1 MNAERPISLPD
12 VEEFAGPAA
21 SRILATLI
29 EASPLAIVTFDPEG
43 VVTMWNPAAER
54 IFGWS
59 GNEALGSRLPCVPA
73 EKQEEFLALRRR
85 ALQGEAFTEPEL
97 HRRRADGSPIVVSA
111 STSPLRRPDGT
122 IYGIMSILI
131 DVTERKAAEESQA
144 RLTMAVEQAGESIVV
159 TDTRGTIQ
167 YVNPAFERITGY
179 DRMEVI
185 GQNTRIFKSG
195 RQDTA
200 FYDVLGQTLRRGEVW
215 RGTFLNLRKN
225 GTLYEEDAVI
235 SPVRDPS
242 GRIVNYVAVKRDV
255 TDIRR
260 MEERLRQSQKM
271 EAVGRLAGGVA
282 HDFNNLLTAISGYS
296 DLLLHRL
303 PEYSTLRR
311 DVEEIRKAGDRAAAL
326 TRQLLAF
333 SRRQMLQP
341 QVLDLNSVVTN
352 MGQRLRRLVG
362 EDIALSTDLSPSLS
376 RVKADPGQI
385 EQVIVNLALNARDA
399 MPDGGRITIATAD
412 ADLSPAYAAAHPGVR
427 PGPHVLLSVAD
438 TGHGMDE
445 ETQTHLFEPFF
456 TTKERGKGTGL
467 GLATVYGIV
476 QQSDGHI
483 RVNSAADSGSTFL
496 IYLPRGEAP
505 ENGGQRAVRPLLP
518 RPSPGTETILLAE
531 DEEAVRRFARE
542 ILSGN
547 GYKVL
552 EAGNGREAL
561 LLSEAHRGEIH
572 LLLTDVAMPKMSGR
586 ELTERIRPLRPDL
599 RILYMSGYI
608 DDALLRRD
616 VLEDGAPF
624 LQKPFTS
631 EALARKVREVLD
643 LPRSFL

>member
-1 MNAERPISLPD
+1 
-12 VEEFAGPAA
+12 
-21 SRILATLI
+21 
-29 EASPLAIVTFDPEG
+29 
-43 VVTMWNPAAER
+43 
-54 IFGWS
+54 
-59 GNEALGSRLPCVPA
+59 
-73 EKQEEFLALRRR
+73 
-85 ALQGEAFTEPEL
+85 
-97 HRRRADGSPIVVSA
+97 

-122 IYGIMSILI
+122 IYGIMSILM
-131 DVTERKAAEESQA
+131 DVTEQKADEESRA

-185 GQNTRIFKSG
+185 GQTPRILKSG
-195 RQDTA
+195 RHDAA
-200 FYDVLGQTLRRGEVW
+200 FYRNLWETLRGGEIW
-215 RGTFLNLRKN
+215 RGTFLNKRKD

-242 GRIVNYVAVKRDV
+242 GQVVNYVAVKRDV
-255 TDIRR
+255 TDVRR
-260 MEERLRQSQKM
+260 MEEQLRQSQKM

-303 PEYSTLRR
+303 PDYSTLRR

-333 SRRQMLQP
+333 SRRQVLQP
-341 QVLDLNSVVTN
+341 KVLDLNTVVTN
-352 MGQRLRRLVG
+352 MGQMLRRLIG
-362 EDIALSTDLSPSLS
+362 EDIELSTDLSPSLS

-385 EQVIVNLALNARDA
+385 EQVIVNLAVNARDA

-438 TGHGMDE
+438 TGHGMSD
-445 ETQTHLFEPFF
+445 ETQAHLFEPFF

-476 QQSDGHI
+476 QQSGGHL
-483 RVNSAADSGSTFL
+483 RVHSAADRGSAFL
-496 IYLPRGEAP
+496 IYLPRVETSEVDA
-505 ENGGQRAVRPLLP
+505 QTADRSLLSY
-518 RPSPGTETILLAE
+518 PSPGTETILLAE
-531 DEEAVRRFARE
+531 DEEVVRRLARE

-572 LLLTDVAMPKMSGR
+572 LLLTDVVMPKMSGR
-586 ELTERIRPLRPDL
+586 ELTERIRLQRPDL
-599 RILYMSGYI
+599 RILYMSGYT
-608 DDALLRRD
+608 DDAILRHG
-616 VLEDGAPF
+616 VLEDGIPF
-624 LQKPFTS
+624 LQKPFTP
-631 EALARKVREVLD
+631 EELTRKVREVLD
-643 LPRSFL
+643 SA